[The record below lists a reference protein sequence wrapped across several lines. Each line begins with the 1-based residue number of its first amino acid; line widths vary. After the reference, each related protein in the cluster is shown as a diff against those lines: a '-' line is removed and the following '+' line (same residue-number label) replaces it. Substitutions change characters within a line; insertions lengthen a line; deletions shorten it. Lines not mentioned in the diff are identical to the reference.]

1 MPPHLGQH
9 ITWPEAVYIAHS
21 SMTVTPQFHHL
32 STSVCPHWDGSSWA
46 GIMSHSFISIT
57 PMQIRWTLLLRLR
70 QMRWEA
76 EPSRPTCVHPRH
88 SPSHLLRSS
97 GLGDSHLW
105 AADMMEAELALLRQA
120 VPREALTSLL
130 SPGSGEALK
139 ALLQVHISPG

>member
-9 ITWPEAVYIAHS
+9 ITWPEAVYIAVYIAHS

-57 PMQIRWTLLLRLR
+57 PMQICWTLLLRLR

-88 SPSHLLRSS
+88 SFSQPPPAKFRS
-97 GLGDSHLW
+97 
-105 AADMMEAELALLRQA
+105 R
-120 VPREALTSLL
+120 RFTSLGCRRDGGRA
-130 SPGSGEALK
+130 SSAETGCA
-139 ALLQVHISPG
+139 